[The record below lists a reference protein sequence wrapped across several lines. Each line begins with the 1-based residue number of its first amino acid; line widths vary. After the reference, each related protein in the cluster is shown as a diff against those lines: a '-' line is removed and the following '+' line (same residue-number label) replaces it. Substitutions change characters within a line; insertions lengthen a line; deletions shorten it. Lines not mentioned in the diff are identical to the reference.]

1 MLGDS
6 QASPVSND
14 VANVYS
20 HLPSKKEESSSGWP
34 QDLSTSHLEQTTRVC
49 GFFFFKYRKS
59 DAVRKLQQHMTQ
71 VYRHDRL
78 ESRSQLLMHC
88 CPVEFRNYGN
98 SGLHT
103 ATSLRAES

>member
-49 GFFFFKYRKS
+49 VFFF
-59 DAVRKLQQHMTQ
+59 LNTE
-71 VYRHDRL
+71 RL
-78 ESRSQLLMHC
+78 MLCGSFS
-88 CPVEFRNYGN
+88 NI
-98 SGLHT
+98 
-103 ATSLRAES
+103 